1 MREKYGEGVIESR
14 RYRERKD
21 EGVKY
26 KKGKRGKWQ
35 KEGKKIKIINRFG
48 KITCD
53 MISHHMVS

>member
-1 MREKYGEGVIESR
+1 MREKYEEGVIESK

-26 KKGKRGKWQ
+26 KKGNRAKRKGN
-35 KEGKKIKIINRFG
+35 KIKIINRFG
-48 KITCD
+48 KIKYD

>member
-1 MREKYGEGVIESR
+1 MRDKCEEGVIESK

-26 KKGKRGKWQ
+26 KKGKWQ

-48 KITCD
+48 RITCD
-53 MISHHMVS
+53 MISHHMVL